1 MYKNAYFRGITLYSM
16 TQGNYHLPNFILN
29 HSIIFSEISLG
40 DKWQYFI
47 NSELGKVYQSI
58 PLDSLIDYCFK
69 KPSSKKSSAGR
80 KSTLGTRG
88 EIGLMFL
95 KSYSNLSDRDLIDR
109 LNTDFSYQFFC
120 NVVID
125 PLRPIKDEQ
134 LPNKIRVKLS
144 KRIEWNEFQKQL
156 AIYWKK
162 DLDHTQICMQDATCY
177 ETSMRYP
184 TDVKILFEA
193 IQYLEKYMTK
203 LCILLTIAMPRNKF
217 KDQYLKTLS
226 YLKQRKKTY
235 KQTRKRV
242 KSLLYLLEKQLNQME
257 KLLSVKGKN
266 INLGGRFMRR
276 LPIIREV
283 LQQRKEWY
291 LTRQT
296 PKNLIVSIDK
306 PYIRPIV
313 RGKEN
318 KRVEFGAKVNMLQVD
333 GINFIDLLSF
343 EAFHEGNRLKQAIAL
358 HRQLFGKCTMVAADA
373 IYATNENR
381 TYCST
386 QKIQTNFIPKGKPTS
401 DQTEKQQTQK
411 LKALLNKERS
421 TRLEGS
427 FGTEKEIYGLKKI
440 KARSRSTEML
450 WIYFGVHTRN
460 AVQIASKREIQN
472 QNQKAA

>member
-1 MYKNAYFRGITLYSM
+1 M

-29 HSIIFSEISLG
+29 HPIIFSEISLG

-47 NSELGKVYQSI
+47 NSDLGKVYQTI
-58 PLDSLIDYCFK
+58 PWDALIDNCLK
-69 KPSSKKSSAGR
+69 NQSSKKSNAGR
-80 KSTLGTRG
+80 KGTLCLRG

-95 KSYSNLSDRDLIDR
+95 KAYSNLSDKDLIDR

-144 KRIEWNEFQKQL
+144 KKIDWHEFQKQL
-156 AIYWKK
+156 AINWKK
-162 DLDHTQICMQDATCY
+162 DLDHTQIGMQDATCY

-193 IQYLEKYMTK
+193 IKYLEKYMLK
-203 LCILLTIAMPRNKF
+203 LCIILCLAMPRNKF
-217 KDQYLKTLS
+217 KEQFMKTLS

-242 KSLLYLLEKQLNQME
+242 KSLLYLLDKQINQIE
-257 KLLSVKGKN
+257 KLLSSIEGD
-266 INLGGRFMRR
+266 INLGGRFLKR
-276 LPIIREV
+276 LPTIKKV

-291 LTRQT
+291 ETGET

-343 EAFHEGNRLKQAIAL
+343 EAFNEGNRLKQAIAL
-358 HRQLFGKCTMVAADA
+358 HRKLFGKCTMVAADA

-381 TYCST
+381 TYCSS
-386 QKIQTNFIPKGKPTS
+386 QKIQTNFKPKGKPIS
-401 DQTEKQQTQK
+401 DQIEKQQSTK

-427 FGTEKEIYGLKKI
+427 FGTEKEIYGLKRI
-440 KARSRSTEML
+440 KARSRSTEIL

-460 AVQIASKREIQN
+460 AVQIAAKRENHIQE
-472 QNQKAA
+472 QKAA

>member
-1 MYKNAYFRGITLYSM
+1 MSKNAYFRGIIFYSM

-29 HSIIFSEISLG
+29 HPIIFSEIILG

-47 NSELGKVYQSI
+47 NSNLGKVYQTI
-58 PLDSLIDYCFK
+58 PWDALIDNCLK
-69 KPSSKKSSAGR
+69 NQSSKKSNAGR
-80 KSTLGTRG
+80 KSTLCLRG

-95 KSYSNLSDRDLIDR
+95 KAYSNLSDKDLIDR

-125 PLRPIKDEQ
+125 PLKPIKDNQ

-144 KRIEWNEFQKQL
+144 KKIDWHEFQKQL
-156 AIYWKK
+156 AINWKK
-162 DLDHTQICMQDATCY
+162 DLDHTQIGMQDATCY

-193 IQYLEKYMTK
+193 IKYLEKYMLK
-203 LCILLTIAMPRNKF
+203 LCILLSLAMPRNKF
-217 KDQYLKTLS
+217 KEQFIKTLS

-242 KSLLYLLEKQLNQME
+242 KSLLYLLDKQINQIE
-257 KLLSVKGKN
+257 KLLSSIEED
-266 INLGGRFMRR
+266 INLGGRFLKR
-276 LPIIREV
+276 LPIIKEV
-283 LQQRKEWY
+283 LRQRKEWY
-291 LTRQT
+291 ETGET

-318 KRVEFGAKVNMLQVD
+318 KRVEFGAKVNMLQVG

-343 EAFHEGNRLKQAIAL
+343 EAFHEGNRLKQTVAL

-381 TYCST
+381 KYCSS
-386 QKIQTNFIPKGKPTS
+386 QKIQTNFIPKGKPIS
-401 DQTEKQQTQK
+401 DQIEKQQSIK

-427 FGTEKEIYGLKKI
+427 FGTEKEIYGLKRI
-440 KARSRSTEML
+440 KARSRSTEIL
-450 WIYFGVHTRN
+450 WIYFGVHIRN
-460 AVQIASKREIQN
+460 AVQIASKRENQIQE
-472 QNQKAA
+472 QKAA